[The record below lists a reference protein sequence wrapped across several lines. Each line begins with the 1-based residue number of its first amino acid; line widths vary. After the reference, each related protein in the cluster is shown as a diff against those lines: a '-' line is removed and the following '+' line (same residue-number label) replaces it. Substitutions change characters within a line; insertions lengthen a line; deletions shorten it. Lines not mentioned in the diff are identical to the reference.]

1 MRDEPR
7 RRVVSVRAALVDAAP
22 EVLWLDDPS
31 APDPLPPLTGPIT
44 ADLAIVGGGYTG
56 LWTAL
61 RAKERFPNL
70 DVVLLE
76 ANTCGS
82 AASGRNGGFCDASLT
97 HGYGNGLA
105 RWPDELATIERLGT
119 ENLDAIGAT
128 IARLGIDCDWRRTGE
143 LTVATSP
150 HHLAELAE
158 EVARRPGAVLLD
170 QDAVRAELDSP
181 TYLGALSDPHSTA
194 LVEPARLAWG
204 LRQACLDLGV
214 RIYEYTRV
222 TALHSGRLTTVS
234 GSVRASRIALA
245 TNAFPSLLRRL
256 RLFTVPVYDLVL
268 ASEPLSPAQ
277 LASIGWQ
284 NRQGVGDASNLFHYY
299 RLTRDNRI
307 IWGGYTPL
315 YHFGSR
321 INPAYEQRDT
331 IHTML
336 AEHFFTTFPQLEG
349 LRFTHRWGGVI
360 DTSTRFCAFF
370 GTAHAGRTAYA
381 LGYTGLGVAA
391 TRFGADVILDH
402 LYRETTERTALQMV
416 RTQPLPFPPEPIR
429 AAGIHLTRWSMS
441 QADAHA
447 GHRNL
452 WLRTLDRLGLG
463 FDF

>member
-1 MRDEPR
+1 M
-7 RRVVSVRAALVDAAP
+7 SAAAALADAAP
-22 EVLWLDDPS
+22 QVFWLDDPA
-31 APDPLPPLTGPIT
+31 APEPLPPLTGPIA

-61 RAKERFPNL
+61 RAKERFPRL

-97 HGYGNGLA
+97 HGYANGLA
-105 RWPDELATIERLGT
+105 RWPDELATIERIGT

-143 LTVATSP
+143 LTVATAP
-150 HHLAELAE
+150 HHVTELAE
-158 EVARRPGAVLLD
+158 EAAGRDDLVLLD
-170 QDAVRAELDSP
+170 QDAVRAELNSP
-181 TYLGALSDPHSTA
+181 TYLGGLYDPHSTA

-214 RIYEYTRV
+214 RIHEYTRV
-222 TALHSGRLTTVS
+222 TALHDGRLNTTS
-234 GSVRASRIALA
+234 GSVRAARIALA

-277 LASIGWQ
+277 LDSIGWQ

-321 INPAYEQRDT
+321 INPAYEQRT
-331 IHTML
+331 AVHAML

-402 LYRETTERTALQMV
+402 LYRESTERTALRMV
-416 RTQPLPFPPEPIR
+416 RTRPIPFPPEPIR
-429 AAGIHLTRWSMS
+429 SAGIHLTRHAMS
-441 QADAHA
+441 QADANA

>member
-1 MRDEPR
+1 MPGH
-7 RRVVSVRAALVDAAP
+7 AALAEAAP
-22 EVLWLDDPS
+22 EVFWLDDPT
-31 APDPLPPLTGPIT
+31 APEPAPPLTGPIT

-61 RAKERFPNL
+61 RAKERFPHL

-97 HGYGNGLA
+97 HGYANGLA
-105 RWPDELATIERLGT
+105 RWPDELETLERFGQ
-119 ENLDAIGAT
+119 ENLDAIGTT

-150 HHLAELAE
+150 HHLTELADE
-158 EVARRPGAVLLD
+158 AARRDGAVLLD
-170 QDAVRAELDSP
+170 QDAVQAELNSP

-222 TALHSGRLTTVS
+222 TAVHSGRLTTVS
-234 GSVRASRIALA
+234 GGVRASRIALA
-245 TNAFPSLLRRL
+245 TNAFPALLRRL

-268 ASEPLSPAQ
+268 ASEPLSPGQ

-284 NRQGVGDASNLFHYY
+284 HRQGVGDASNLFHYY

-307 IWGGYTPL
+307 IWGGYTPI

-321 INPAYEQRDT
+321 IDPAYEQSSAV
-331 IHTML
+331 HSML
-336 AEHFFTTFPQLEG
+336 ADHFFTTFPQLEG

-391 TRFGADVILDH
+391 TRFGADVILDR
-402 LYRETTERTALQMV
+402 LYRVESERTELQMV
-416 RTQPLPFPPEPIR
+416 RTRPLPFPPEPIR
-429 AAGIHLTRWSMS
+429 SAGIHLTRWSMS

>member
-1 MRDEPR
+1 M
-7 RRVVSVRAALVDAAP
+7 VNVAAALADAAP
-22 EVLWLDDPS
+22 EVFWLDDPTAPES
-31 APDPLPPLTGPIT
+31 APPLTGPIA

-61 RAKERFPNL
+61 RAKERFPRL

-97 HGYGNGLA
+97 HGYANGLA
-105 RWPDELATIERLGT
+105 RWPEELATIERLGT
-119 ENLDAIGAT
+119 ENLDAIGTT
-128 IARLGIDCDWRRTGE
+128 IVRLGIDCDWRRTGE
-143 LTVATSP
+143 LTVATAP
-150 HHLAELAE
+150 HHLEELAE
-158 EVARRPGAVLLD
+158 EAARRDEVVLLD
-170 QDAVRAELDSP
+170 QDAVRAELNSP

-222 TALHSGRLTTVS
+222 TALHDGRLTTTS
-234 GSVRASRIALA
+234 GSVRAARIALA

-321 INPAYEQRDT
+321 INPAYEQQT
-331 IHTML
+331 AVHSML
-336 AEHFFTTFPQLEG
+336 AEHFFSTFPQLEG

-370 GTAHAGRTAYA
+370 GTAHEGRTAYA

-391 TRFGADVILDH
+391 TRFGADVMLDH
-402 LYRETTERTALQMV
+402 LYRESTERTALRMV
-416 RTQPLPFPPEPIR
+416 RTRPVPFPPEPIR
-429 AAGIHLTRWSMS
+429 SAGIHLTRHSMS
-441 QADAHA
+441 QADANA
-447 GHRNL
+447 GRRNL